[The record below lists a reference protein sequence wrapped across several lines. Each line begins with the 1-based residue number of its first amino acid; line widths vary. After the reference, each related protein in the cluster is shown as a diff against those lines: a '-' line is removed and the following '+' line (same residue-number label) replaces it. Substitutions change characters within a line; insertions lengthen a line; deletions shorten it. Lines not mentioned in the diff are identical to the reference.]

1 MAKPHVKLVTPCAVK
16 RTVAPKRR
24 RNGDLRMREYL
35 TETEVERLMKA
46 ATGNRWAIGTQ
57 IK

>member
-1 MAKPHVKLVTPCAVK
+1 
-16 RTVAPKRR
+16 
-24 RNGDLRMREYL
+24 MREYL